1 VRRNATALL
10 AAILALVS
18 SACSGGQPDRAAV
31 ADSAQGTPVIDP
43 TPTVV
48 LETNLGNIVLQL
60 DRESAPRTVEN
71 FLRHVEIGFFDGLI
85 FHRVRPGF
93 MVQAGTYTPEM
104 ARRRSSA
111 PPVYNEGDNGL
122 RNLRGTVAMARTA
135 DPHGATTQFF
145 INLVDNAGLD
155 YNASREVPWGYAVF
169 GSVTRGMNVV
179 DSIAKI
185 PTRRRGPNEAV
196 PEEPIVIVR
205 AFLQEDGAN

>member
-10 AAILALVS
+10 AGVLAVVS
-18 SACSGGQPDRAAV
+18 AACSGGQSDRAAV
-31 ADSAQGTPVIDP
+31 ADSALGAPTIDP

-48 LETNLGNIVLQL
+48 LETNLGRIVMQL
-60 DRESAPRTVEN
+60 DRESAPRSVEN
-71 FLRHVEIGFFDGLI
+71 FLRHMEIGFYDGLI

-111 PPVYNEGDNGL
+111 PPIRNESDNGV

-155 YNASREVPWGYAVF
+155 YRASREVPWGYAVF
-169 GSVTRGMNVV
+169 GSVTQGMDVV
-179 DSIAKI
+179 DSIARI

-196 PEEPIVIVR
+196 PEEPIIIVR

>member
-1 VRRNATALL
+1 M
-10 AAILALVS
+10 LALTWTG
-18 SACSGGQPDRAAV
+18 CSGSRSEGAAV
-31 ADSAQGTPVIDP
+31 ADSTQTLPAIDP

-48 LETNLGNIVLQL
+48 LETNLGRIVMQL
-60 DRESAPRTVEN
+60 DRETAPRSVEN
-71 FLRHVEIGFFDGLI
+71 FLRHIEIGFYDGLI

-111 PPVYNEGDNGL
+111 PPIRNESDNGVL
-122 RNLRGTVAMARTA
+122 NLRGTVAMARTA

-155 YNASREVPWGYAVF
+155 YRASREIPWGYAVF
-169 GSVTRGMNVV
+169 GSVTQGMTVV
-179 DSIAKI
+179 DSIATI

-205 AFLQEDGAN
+205 AFLQEDGTN